1 MRGMMSLLGILI
13 VVVIGM
19 FIYRNYFTGSTDVT
33 QGTGNVRAAADIT
46 GVKNDLLGMAQAE
59 RAYMTLNGR
68 YASLDELHSSGN
80 LLVDPARD
88 RQGYYY
94 SSQVSDRSFTITATY
109 SGPATGMPTFSI
121 DESMQVTQ
129 H

>member
-13 VVVIGM
+13 VVAIGM
-19 FIYRNYFTGSTDVT
+19 FIYRSYFTGPTDVT

-46 GVKNDLLGMAQAE
+46 GVKNDLLAMAQAE
-59 RAYMTLNGR
+59 RAYMALNGR

-94 SSQVSDRSFTITATY
+94 SSQVSDRSFSITATY
-109 SGPATGMPTFSI
+109 SGPATSMPMFSI
-121 DESMQVTQ
+121 DESMQITQ

>member
-13 VVVIGM
+13 VVAIGM
-19 FIYRNYFTGSTDVT
+19 FIYRSYFTGPTDVT

-46 GVKNDLLGMAQAE
+46 GVKNDLLAMAQAE
-59 RAYMTLNGR
+59 RAYMALNGR

-94 SSQVSDRSFTITATY
+94 SSQVSDRSFSITATY
-109 SGPATGMPTFSI
+109 SGPATSMPMFSI
-121 DESMQVTQ
+121 DESMQITQ
-129 H
+129 Q

>member
-13 VVVIGM
+13 VVAIGM
-19 FIYRNYFTGSTDVT
+19 FIYRNYFTGPTDVT

-46 GVKNDLLGMAQAE
+46 GVKNDLLAMAQAE
-59 RAYMTLNGR
+59 RAYMALNGR

-109 SGPATGMPTFSI
+109 TGPATGMPTLSI
-121 DESMQVTQ
+121 DESMQISQ

>member
-13 VVVIGM
+13 VVAIGM
-19 FIYRNYFTGSTDVT
+19 FVYRNYFTGSSDVT
-33 QGTGNVRAAADIT
+33 QGTGNARAAADIT
-46 GVKNDLLGMAQAE
+46 GVKNDLLAMAQAE
-59 RAYMTLNGR
+59 RASMALNGR

-109 SGPATGMPTFSI
+109 SGPATGMPAFSI
-121 DESMQVTQ
+121 DESMQITE

>member
-46 GVKNDLLGMAQAE
+46 GVKNDLLAMAQAE
-59 RAYMTLNGR
+59 RAYMALNGR

>member
-59 RAYMTLNGR
+59 RAYMALNGR